1 MGRLHRSAAH
11 ASRKRVSRPG
21 LTRVHRRAGSTLPA
35 VSADL
40 SGEITAIATAALALL
55 AIVTAIFAFVT
66 FAWSGSRVRVDT
78 RFGMY
83 LSRLIPGLN
92 SDQPTFLTGEL
103 VSATAHQGYPG
114 VMLFAVIQN
123 TGRLSITVHECLWH
137 ASGHGKQQLGFG
149 TIGNPLGTPL
159 PHRLEPGAQCYAVVD
174 LATAM
179 AVVDA
184 PLRDKTLGRR
194 VWPVVQLGNG
204 RKRKG
209 SVVEIPAKPEVTAPP
224 AGPASSS

>member
-1 MGRLHRSAAH
+1 MS
-11 ASRKRVSRPG
+11 V
-21 LTRVHRRAGSTLPA
+21 
-35 VSADL
+35 DL

-55 AIVTAIFAFVT
+55 AIVTAVFAFFT

-78 RFGMY
+78 RFGIY
-83 LSRLIPGLN
+83 LSHLLPGVVN
-92 SDQPTFLTGEL
+92 SDQPTFLTREL

-114 VMLFAVIQN
+114 VLLFAVVQN
-123 TGRLSITVHECLWH
+123 IGRLPIAVQECLWH
-137 ASGHGKQQLGFG
+137 TEAKGGQHLGFG

-184 PLRDKTLGRR
+184 PLRDKTLGRM

-209 SVVEIPAKPEVTAPP
+209 KAMEIPVRQEATVPP
-224 AGPASSS
+224 AGSAGSSS

>member
-1 MGRLHRSAAH
+1 M
-11 ASRKRVSRPG
+11 
-21 LTRVHRRAGSTLPA
+21 
-35 VSADL
+35 SADL

-55 AIVTAIFAFVT
+55 AIVTAVFAFVT

-83 LSRLIPGLN
+83 LHHLHPAIPDTG
-92 SDQPTFLTGEL
+92 QPTFLTDEL
-103 VSATAHQGYPG
+103 VAATAHQGYPG
-114 VMLFAVIQN
+114 ILLFAVVQN
-123 TGRLSITVHECLWH
+123 TGRLPVTVQECLWH
-137 ASGHGKQQLGFG
+137 ADDHGGKQIGFG

-159 PHRLEPGAQCYAVVD
+159 PHRLEPGAQCYAVVA

-184 PLRDKTLGRR
+184 PLRDKALGRM
-194 VWPVVQLGNG
+194 VWPVVQLGHG

-209 SVVEIPAKPEVTAPP
+209 KVVEIPVKQEATGSPT
-224 AGPASSS
+224 GPSSSSS

>member
-1 MGRLHRSAAH
+1 M
-11 ASRKRVSRPG
+11 
-21 LTRVHRRAGSTLPA
+21 
-35 VSADL
+35 SADL

-55 AIVTAIFAFVT
+55 AIVTAVFAFVT
-66 FAWSGSRVRVDT
+66 FVWSGSRVRVDT
-78 RFGMY
+78 RFGVY
-83 LSRLIPGLN
+83 LSRLFPGLN

-103 VSATAHQGYPG
+103 LSATAHQGYPG
-114 VMLFAVIQN
+114 VMVFAVIQN
-123 TGRLSITVHECLWH
+123 TGRLSITVQECLWH
-137 ASGHGKQQLGFG
+137 TEGKGGQHLGFG
-149 TIGNPLGTPL
+149 TIGNPLGTAL

-184 PLRDKTLGRR
+184 PLRDKTLGRM

-209 SVVEIPAKPEVTAPP
+209 SVVEIPVKPEAAAPP
-224 AGPASSS
+224 TGSASSSS